1 MYKSFV
7 IFYSE
12 VREWLLEI
20 SLTVVRFVVV
30 VIFLVM
36 EKAMVAVVGCP
47 YGNINDVGDWIVAAA
62 TVVKILLRVTMICVV
77 AALMTMAV
85 QD

>member
-1 MYKSFV
+1 
-7 IFYSE
+7 
-12 VREWLLEI
+12 LEI

-47 YGNINDVGDWIVAAA
+47 YGNINDVGD
-62 TVVKILLRVTMICVV
+62 
-77 AALMTMAV
+77 
-85 QD
+85 